1 MCVCV
6 CVSNIKINRCQLDRS
21 GLGSDLFWLGTWQ
34 IKYSSKIY
42 CTKID
47 SYSYEQLL
55 SPLHWRPFCN
65 LSITLI
71 IVVCIIAPS
80 SCYNIHHILTYVR
93 TILIIKCLGLTVDEV
108 MKRMTKR
115 IFRKL
120 YGLEKKVIKVYGDVP
135 HTEDRSRPSFCLGL
149 NPIFSK

>member
-1 MCVCV
+1 MCVCM
-6 CVSNIKINRCQLDRS
+6 CTHNIKINRCQLDQS
-21 GLGSDLFWLGTWQ
+21 GLGSDLIWLGTSQ

-42 CTKID
+42 WTKID

-55 SPLHWRPFCN
+55 PPLHGHPFCN

-71 IVVCIIAPS
+71 VVVCTIAPS

-93 TILIIKCLGLTVDEV
+93 AILIIKCLGLTVDED

-120 YGLEKKVIKVYGDVP
+120 YALEKKVIKVYGDVP
-135 HTEDRSRPSFCLGL
+135 HRA
-149 NPIFSK
+149 IV